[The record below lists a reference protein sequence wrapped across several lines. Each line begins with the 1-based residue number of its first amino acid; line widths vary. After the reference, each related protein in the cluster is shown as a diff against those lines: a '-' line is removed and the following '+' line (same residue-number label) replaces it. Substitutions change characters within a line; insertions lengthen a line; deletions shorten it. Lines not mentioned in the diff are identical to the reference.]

1 MDDEIGVS
9 ADEELVR
16 VLHVVDDGRDWS
28 GWIVWDMNGRRRLS
42 EKRFERPPA
51 RPQIVPLSIKPKN
64 RRRKKRRKVMEVV

>member
-1 MDDEIGVS
+1 MDEEIGVS

-28 GWIVWDMNGRRRLS
+28 GWIVWDMNNRRLS

-51 RPQIVPLSIKPKN
+51 RPQIVPPSIKPKN
-64 RRRKKRRKVMEVV
+64 KRRKKRRKVMEVV